1 MAEVGSPY
9 PVRTRFVS
17 LGPPDKLRVSPQ
29 TRLRNGCP
37 LVPPALAGRDSCHF
51 CVQSP
56 VPPKDPTDASRRK
69 GYLDR
74 FSTLIHLLARPLFP
88 FPASPASPYPGR
100 GRWGGSYVSWCAFF
114 SVLYLYLMRES
125 TESASFSPPSPM
137 RTSTQIDLFVRHITC
152 H

>member
-37 LVPPALAGRDSCHF
+37 LVPPALAGRDSCHL

-114 SVLYLYLMRES
+114 SVLYLMRES

-137 RTSTQIDLFVRHITC
+137 RTSTQIDLFGRHITC
-152 H
+152 HIG